1 MVFIDNQE
9 KETVY
14 DKAIRNRIA
23 RTTGHLKSVKTM
35 VEIGRD
41 CAEVLIQLAAVKAE
55 ITNTSKEILK
65 KHVENSIEQSV
76 DQKKP
81 DKIREISQV
90 LDRYFQ

>member
-1 MVFIDNQE
+1 MVFIDNQK

-23 RTTGHLKSVKTM
+23 RTTGHLKSVKNM
-35 VEIGRD
+35 VETGRD